1 MMYES
6 AKLYFLCGLKNLSN
20 EFLGLRPEKIIKKS
34 EVLSNDGKVKRI
46 QICYYQKL
54 TYLSLEFLR
63 LSKPPI

>member
-34 EVLSNDGKVKRI
+34 EVLSNDGK
-46 QICYYQKL
+46 
-54 TYLSLEFLR
+54 
-63 LSKPPI
+63 SKKNPDLLLPEANIFVFGIS